1 MTTND
6 PADKSVEKKVNVVEE
21 RVAVSNDGAVE
32 PDDCI
37 AGRVWCKS
45 AESCGNRH
53 ENCSASRPVGL
64 AMDGSAFESSSSH
77 EPPTCE
83 EWVAIVCRYF
93 ESWGLSDRRI
103 ARIAA
108 ERVMNAV
115 GSPSRFR
122 DGEPVRTATRWIRA
136 FVDDGSGSADWFFR
150 APSLLA
156 RFPAA
161 FLETEIPPG
170 SGVGSLSL
178 LPELA
183 PRAMPEQEI
192 IGPIAHAVRA
202 AAKVIEDAAPSFQQS
217 AVDPLSGPFM
227 S

>member
-1 MTTND
+1 M
-6 PADKSVEKKVNVVEE
+6 
-21 RVAVSNDGAVE
+21 VA
-32 PDDCI
+32 
-37 AGRVWCKS
+37 
-45 AESCGNRH
+45 
-53 ENCSASRPVGL
+53 
-64 AMDGSAFESSSSH
+64 
-77 EPPTCE
+77 
-83 EWVAIVCRYF
+83 RYF

-108 ERVMNAV
+108 ERVMNSL

-122 DGEPVRTATRWIRA
+122 DGEPVRLATRWIRA
-136 FVDDGSGSADWFFR
+136 FVDDGAGAGDWFFR

-170 SGVGSLSL
+170 SGASSPSL

-192 IGPIAHAVRA
+192 VGPIAHAVRA
-202 AAKVIEDAAPSFQQS
+202 AARAIEDAAPSFQAS
-217 AVDPLSGPFM
+217 AVDPLSGQIGRA
-227 S
+227 SCRERV